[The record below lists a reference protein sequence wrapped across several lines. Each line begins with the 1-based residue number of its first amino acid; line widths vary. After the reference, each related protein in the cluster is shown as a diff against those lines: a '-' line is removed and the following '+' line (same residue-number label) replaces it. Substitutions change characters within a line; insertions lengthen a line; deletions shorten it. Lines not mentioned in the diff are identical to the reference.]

1 MSLTLRRRRV
11 AKEVPATWTGRM
23 KARIGPMAGQART
36 ATAQRIVNARYWA
49 APRLELAAH
58 QVEDQLAPKVSHM
71 MTKAAKKIDPTPP
84 KSRRWPVIVLVT
96 GVAVGGMG
104 YLFYRRNAQQ
114 WTEHMKDSASDASQW
129 VSDSAEKTAGSA
141 EKVASKIDD
150 KMS

>member
-1 MSLTLRRRRV
+1 M
-11 AKEVPATWTGRM
+11 AKEIPATWMGRM
-23 KARIGPMAGQART
+23 KAQAMRSGKRIRPMADQAKLVT
-36 ATAQRIVNARYWA
+36 AHRFEEARYWA
-49 APRLELAAH
+49 APRLEEAAH
-58 QVEDQLAPKVSHM
+58 RVEDEIAPKVSRM

-84 KSRRWPVIVLVT
+84 KSRRWPVIVLMT

-129 VSDSAEKTAGSA
+129 VDDRAEKTAGSA